1 MIPVAVTPS
10 QDDIFTVLRAVL
22 LRLVPEGAE
31 VVQGQDNNVTAPQ
44 AADYVVMTILR
55 RDRISTN
62 VVTWADC
69 TLVGSASG
77 TVLTVER
84 VTHGTLEAGRPLYGT
99 GINPDPIIVAL
110 NGDGTA
116 TLSAPVVFASR
127 PLAAG
132 ARALRQAT
140 RVVMQLDV
148 HSDDLSRASDTAQA
162 IATVLRDLSGVDML
176 RASGLPITPLH
187 ADDPKQVPFVNA
199 EGQYESRYV
208 VEAHLQADQT
218 LLLPQQYADR
228 LDVDRIPVDLFFAA

>member
-10 QDDIFTVLRAVL
+10 QDDIFTALRAVL
-22 LRLVPEGAE
+22 LTLTPDGAE

-55 RDRISTN
+55 RERIATN
-62 VVTWADC
+62 VVAWQDC
-69 TLVGSASG
+69 TLVGSAAG

-84 VTHGTLEAGRPLYGT
+84 VTLGTLEAGRPLYGT
-99 GINPDPIIVAL
+99 GISPDPIIVAI

-116 TLSAPVVFASR
+116 TLSSPAVFASR

-132 ARALRQAT
+132 VRAMRQAT

-162 IATVLRDLSGVDML
+162 IATVLRDLSGVEML
-176 RASGLPITPLH
+176 RASGHPITPLH

-228 LDVDRIPVDLFFAA
+228 LKVDRIPADIVYAA